1 MAKKILFR
9 FVCVLC
15 LAASLAMY
23 YFVPW
28 VKVFGLKDKD
38 LKEAR
43 NSVKTTCKEVSS
55 SITKNS
61 YIMDAFED
69 AGLELSKSDIKSI
82 ADEIVKT
89 SDMILSMQY
98 TPCDVSYLS
107 FKAIKLS
114 KTVDV
119 FLEDEDLM
127 KISRS
132 LLGRSVTNFMEAYGE
147 FRSYLYYSLIY
158 TAILAVIA
166 IFGVLG
172 IIFSCVGKCRGFVVT
187 YFILNLLFVLILIA
201 APIFGN
207 IVAHSEMG
215 LSKKVNIYPFVG
227 SVAAFVFSLVALIF
241 SVKDKKWCKKLAAE
255 KVETEPAA

>member
-15 LAASLAMY
+15 LIASLAMY

-28 VKVFGLKDKD
+28 IKVFGVKDKD

-43 NSVKTTCKEVSS
+43 TSIKTTCKDVSNR
-55 SITKNS
+55 ITKNS
-61 YIMDAFED
+61 YIMDALED
-69 AGLELSKSDIKSI
+69 AGLELSKSDIKDL

-89 SDMILSMQY
+89 SDVILDMQY
-98 TPCDVSYLS
+98 TPVDVSFLT

-127 KISRS
+127 KISRG
-132 LLGRSVTNFMEAYGE
+132 LLGRSVTDFLEAYGE
-147 FRSYLYYSLIY
+147 VKEYLYYSLIY
-158 TAILAVIA
+158 TAVLAVIA

-172 IIFSCVGKCRGFVVT
+172 IIFSCVGKNRGFVVT
-187 YFILNLLFVLILIA
+187 FFIFNLLFVLILIA
-201 APIFGN
+201 APIFVN
-207 IVAHSEMG
+207 IVAHSEGG
-215 LSKKVNIYPFVG
+215 LSRKVNIYPFAG
-227 SVAAFVFSLVALIF
+227 SFAAFIFSLVALIF
-241 SVKDKKWCKKLAAE
+241 SAKDKKWCKQLAAE
-255 KVETEPAA
+255 KEEIQPAA